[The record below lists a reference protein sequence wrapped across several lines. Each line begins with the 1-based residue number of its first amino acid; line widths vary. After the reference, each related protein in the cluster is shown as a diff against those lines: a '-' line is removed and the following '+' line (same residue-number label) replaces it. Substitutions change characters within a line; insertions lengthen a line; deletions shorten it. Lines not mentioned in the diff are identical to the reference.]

1 LPSKIIRYHDFKPT
15 LTNYLNI
22 KLPIMKKLRI
32 SLVFFVA
39 VVAALTLNLTSCGG
53 DSNDEPSSSTDGANF
68 QIKFTFSTDI
78 LEFAD
83 INISYMDPSGNVK
96 TETVGSTGIWTKTLT
111 ASSLPA
117 QALYKISI
125 NRNSKALTKTSYD
138 VTYSCY
144 TLIQATSGGSEAKKK
159 EDTNTVSGKGLAA
172 ANIDTWLQFRTSSLY
187 TGFGFKVS
195 KSGSSYSIES
205 VNVSF

>member
-1 LPSKIIRYHDFKPT
+1 
-15 LTNYLNI
+15 
-22 KLPIMKKLRI
+22 MKKLRI

-68 QIKFTFSTDI
+68 QVKFTFSTDI

-83 INISYMDPSGNVK
+83 VNISYMDPSGSVK

-117 QALYKISI
+117 TAAYKISI
-125 NRNSKALTKTSYD
+125 TRNSKALTKTSYD
-138 VTYSCY
+138 VSYSYY
-144 TLIQATSGGSEAKKK
+144 TLVQATSGGSEVKKK
-159 EDTNTVSGKGLAA
+159 ENSNTDAGKGLAA
-172 ANIDTWLQFRTSSLY
+172 DKIDAWMQTHTSSLF

-195 KSGSSYSIES
+195 KSGSDYSIES
-205 VNVSF
+205 IKVSF